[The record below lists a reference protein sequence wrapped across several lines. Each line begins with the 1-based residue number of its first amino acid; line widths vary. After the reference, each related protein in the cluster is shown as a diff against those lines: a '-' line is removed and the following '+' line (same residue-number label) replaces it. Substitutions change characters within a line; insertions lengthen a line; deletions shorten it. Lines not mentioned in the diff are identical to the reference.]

1 MTSATITTA
10 AVDRLMAKPA
20 DLVARNSSLSVEQ
33 ARGYIED
40 ASTAAAGREGLRFP
54 PWRQS
59 YDLRL
64 EGSDLSWL
72 LLYAKPVEAVA
83 ITDVNGNSVT
93 DFSVSSNG
101 LGIPDRIEREGGWGR
116 SFGAGI
122 GISLTEDAD
131 SELTAWLA
139 AVTEGWLMP
148 GQVSTWAATTDYK
161 AVLATTSAD
170 DPDEAPGTPY
180 ARGSWVRSVD
190 PRVVLRFEC
199 TTAGTTG
206 ASEPAGFTDSATVAG
221 DTIADGTA
229 TWTARAAFELPSD
242 LSRAVLNLAAWL
254 ASEEGQEAAAVKRR
268 EADGSEVEYWTAGPA
283 SAQSVIEAY
292 R

>member
-1 MTSATITTA
+1 MSATITTA

-20 DLVARNSSLSVEQ
+20 DLVARNSSLSVED

-40 ASTAAAGREGLRFP
+40 ASAAAAGREGLGYP

-72 LLYAKPVEAVA
+72 LLYAKPVEAVT
-83 ITDVNGNSVT
+83 ITDGNGNAVT
-93 DFSVSSNG
+93 DFTLLSNG
-101 LGIPDRIEREGGWGR
+101 IGVPDRIERSGGWGR

-148 GQVSTWAATTDYK
+148 GQVSTWAASTDYK
-161 AVLATTSAD
+161 AILATTSAD
-170 DPDEAPGTPY
+170 DPDQAPGTPY
-180 ARGSWVRSVD
+180 DRGSWVRSVD
-190 PRVVLRFEC
+190 PRVTLRFEC
-199 TTAGTTG
+199 TTAGTSG
-206 ASEPAGFTDSATVAG
+206 ATEPAGFTASATEAG
-221 DTIADGTA
+221 DTITDGSV

-254 ASEEGQEAAAVKRR
+254 ASPDGREARPVKRR
-268 EADGSEVEYWTAGPA
+268 EASSSEVEYFSGAPSNILPTI
-283 SAQSVIEAY
+283 QAY

>member
-20 DLVARNSSLSVEQ
+20 DLVARNPSLSVEQ
-33 ARGYIED
+33 ARGYVED

-72 LLYAKPVEAVA
+72 LLYAKPVEAVTV
-83 ITDVNGNSVT
+83 TDANGVAVT
-93 DFSVSSNG
+93 DFTISSNG
-101 LGIPDRIEREGGWGR
+101 LGIPDRVERDGGWGR

-148 GQVSTWAATTDYK
+148 GQVSTWAASTPYK

-199 TTAGTTG
+199 TTSGTSG
-206 ASEPAGFTDSATVAG
+206 ASEPVAFTDSATKAG
-221 DTIADGTA
+221 DTIADDSV
-229 TWTARAAFELPSD
+229 TWTARAAFELPAD

-254 ASEEGQEAAAVKRR
+254 ASPDGREVRSVKRR
-268 EADGSEVEYWTAGPA
+268 EASSSEIEYFSGAPSNVLTTF
-283 SAQSVIEAY
+283 QAY